1 MKTSRDVTAVVLAGG
16 RARRMGG
23 LDKGLIELNRT
34 PLIEYALAAL
44 AGQVDTILVNAN
56 RNLERYAGL
65 GYPVIED
72 HHSGFNGPLAGM
84 ASALSA
90 MQTRYLVTVPCDSP
104 ALPQDLVD
112 RLLHARSDA
121 DAELAVAHDGTRIQ
135 PVFALLQRTLL
146 PSLERFLDAE
156 GRKIDQWYAQHRLA
170 LTDFSDQP
178 DAFANVNTPEDLAR
192 LSRMSGLSTVRRPGS
207 GQRLP

>member
-1 MKTSRDVTAVVLAGG
+1 VKPLRDVTAVVLAGG

-23 LDKGLIELNRT
+23 QDKGLIELNRT

-44 AGQVDTILVNAN
+44 AGQVDTIVINAN
-56 RNLERYAGL
+56 RNIERYAGM

-72 HHSGFNGPLAGM
+72 RHSGFNGPLAGM
-84 ASALSA
+84 ASALSV

-104 ALPQDLVD
+104 ALPLDLVD
-112 RLLHARSDA
+112 RLLEARAEA
-121 DAELAVAHDGTRIQ
+121 DAEIAVAHDGTRMQ
-135 PVFALLQRTLL
+135 PVFALLQRSLL
-146 PSLERFLDAE
+146 PGLERFLDAD

-170 LTDFSDQP
+170 LADFSDQP
-178 DAFANVNTPEDLAR
+178 DAFTNVNTPEDLAIMSQMPG
-192 LSRMSGLSTVRRPGS
+192 LSRAHRPGA